1 MHYSTFKA
9 ILLSAVLVLS
19 INASATQAQNLNDAY
34 IGIKKKELKKRYKHL
49 AMMPVVAAPVLEMPE
64 NLRAMVSD
72 AVIKKLTK
80 SKFKL
85 VAPAETQA
93 IKSQFSSLYSGELS
107 PKVKA
112 TISEHTRR
120 EILFQ
125 HPVDGLVSVE
135 VRPVAAPF
143 LKDKAEWGGTSQK
156 IKHKG
161 DGFFGT
167 IMGKDYG
174 GHVAASAVTMRI
186 TDRAGNVVYNWMGG
200 IEVLMER
207 NGEQLEALPA
217 SSFWQKPKRV
227 EKAVKYALKPI

>member
-1 MHYSTFKA
+1 MKILTIKALALCLVFGVMINVQSAHAQSTK
-9 ILLSAVLVLS
+9 
-19 INASATQAQNLNDAY
+19 DAY
-34 IGIKKKELKKRYKHL
+34 IGIKKKDLKKQYSHL

-64 NLRAMVSD
+64 NLRAMVSE
-72 AVIKKLTK
+72 AVVKKLTK
-80 SKFKL
+80 AKFKL
-85 VAPAETQA
+85 VGPEQTAS
-93 IKSQFSSLYSGELS
+93 IKNQFANLYSGELS

-120 EILFQ
+120 EIFFQ
-125 HPVDGLVSVE
+125 HPVDGLISVE

-143 LKDKAEWGGTSQK
+143 MKDKADWGGTSQK
-156 IKHKG
+156 IKHRG

-174 GHVAASAVTMRI
+174 GHVAASAITMRI

-207 NGEQLEALPA
+207 NGQELETLPT

-227 EKAVKYALKPI
+227 EKAVKYVLKPI